1 MHFFSLCHEI
11 FQPVILN
18 ISWIFPAYLAK
29 YFLEFSSLPG
39 KNFPVFTP
47 YFFSFY
53 GLNFNRYLQLIRKL
67 GKCTDLCVCVY
78 RDIPWSILNSARLAL
93 ITISLG
99 KDDFWT
105 RIMMLKPFA
114 PAKGRIFA
122 KFQSKRLQDLL
133 GAQICWDFKISL
145 FV

>member
-39 KNFPVFTP
+39 KNFPVFTRTCLLKHP
-47 YFFSFY
+47 IYFYFY
-53 GLNFNRYLQLIRKL
+53 RVYFTRYLPLIRKL

-105 RIMMLKPFA
+105 HIMMLKPFA
-114 PAKGRIFA
+114 GQGPNFRETSAKTAPRPWR
-122 KFQSKRLQDLL
+122 SSNLL
-133 GAQICWDFKISL
+133 EL
-145 FV
+145 